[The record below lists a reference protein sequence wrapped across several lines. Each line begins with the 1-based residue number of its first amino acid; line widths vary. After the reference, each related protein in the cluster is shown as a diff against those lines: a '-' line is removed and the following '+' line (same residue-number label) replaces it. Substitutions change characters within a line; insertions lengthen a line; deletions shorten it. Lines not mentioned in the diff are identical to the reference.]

1 MNFRCAIECAREEYY
16 PHVYLLYIYIDDL
29 SIKLN
34 GLGIGCCINN
44 KLINHL
50 MYADDMVLLAQATS
64 ALQQLLRE
72 CHNFGNAH
80 DMLFNP

>member
-1 MNFRCAIECAREEYY
+1 MRQGGILFLRLFA
-16 PHVYLLYIYIDDL
+16 IYIDDL

-50 MYADDMVLLAQATS
+50 MYADDMVLLAPATS
-64 ALQQLLRE
+64 ALQQLRE

-80 DMLFNP
+80 DMLFNPKKVLLCF